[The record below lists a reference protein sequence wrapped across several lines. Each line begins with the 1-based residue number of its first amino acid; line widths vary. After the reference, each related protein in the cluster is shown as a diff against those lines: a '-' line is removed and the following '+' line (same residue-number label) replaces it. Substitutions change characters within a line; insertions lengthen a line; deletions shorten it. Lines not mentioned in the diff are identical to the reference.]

1 MRFFCACVW
10 LGLLL
15 AAAPAAAQSS
25 AANSPESAAWTA
37 VSNAAFDSAKSAQVE
52 NITLVRDRIRIT
64 LVRGTIEFA
73 KPAEGKVFG
82 ASFRGTGRIEVV
94 PPSKLE
100 EQQLE
105 LFTGQKILR
114 MSFSQATFCFNDDT
128 YAEVARQV
136 KWSPASDD
144 HLARLYLDRQQT
156 REDEDAAQ
164 VLPRLF
170 QAVLSTNTTHDAYFY
185 ADLKT
190 DHFGWV
196 EASDDAAQLENV
208 TIGRWLE
215 IDEGMIFDTWMEF
228 PAWNRSPKSEDQ
240 HPLADDNYHVD
251 SYRIDAT
258 VTAGAKLSATST
270 LSLRELEPGER
281 VLLFNLDA
289 NLRVSSVRDV
299 SGRLL
304 PFFQPRPYGNR
315 DQTFGSYLGVVLPK
329 PTVAGATA
337 VLTFRYSGKHVIR
350 RVGPGNYFCPSYGWY
365 PSPNDNF
372 ATRSKF
378 LLTFHAPDRFTLAAT
393 GEQVSKKKDGKE
405 IVTQWKSSQPLTV
418 AGFAFGDYKQFD
430 TKVGKATVQIL
441 ANAHPNEFL
450 QGIQQAL
457 NPDLPGSDPGA
468 SVPVGT
474 LNPSETIKTMGN
486 EVSNC
491 LRLFDDYF
499 GQYPYQKL
507 TVTNIP
513 YSYGQGWPTL
523 IYLSALSFLD
533 ATQRHVLGLPDNY
546 ELTDYFRAH
555 ETSHQ
560 WWGQLVGWDTYHDQW
575 LSEGFAQFSG
585 NLYVEFRE
593 GPKQFLERLKE
604 DKQALL
610 AKNRYGHVYDS
621 LGPVWM
627 GQRLSS
633 SLAPRGY
640 DVVVYKKGGWIL
652 NMLRMMM
659 WNGRSKHPDARFKA
673 MMHDYT
679 STYANKSASTEDFEA
694 VVNKYMTPV
703 MDLDHD
709 HRMDWFFRQYVYG
722 TGIPDYTF
730 SYKIAGAPAGK
741 WRITGS
747 VTRTGVPANWEDILP
762 LYVHFGNR
770 QGRIG
775 WISAR
780 QPVTHFSFDLPEKPD
795 KLSLNDDQEILATI
809 HQ

>member
-1 MRFFCACVW
+1 M
-10 LGLLL
+10 
-15 AAAPAAAQSS
+15 AQSS
-25 AANSPESAAWTA
+25 TAGSPNSAAWDA
-37 VSNAAFDSAKSAQVE
+37 VFQAAFNPAKSATVE
-52 NITLVRDRIRIT
+52 NVKLVRDRIHIT
-64 LVRGTIEFA
+64 LVSGKIQFT
-73 KPAEGKVFG
+73 KPVAGKVFG
-82 ASFRGTGRIEVV
+82 AAFQGTGQIEVV

-114 MSFSQATFCFNDDT
+114 MSFSQATFCFNDGT
-128 YAEVARQV
+128 YAEVGRQV
-136 KWSPASDD
+136 KWTPSSNDN
-144 HLARLYLDRQQT
+144 LSRLYSDRQRH
-156 REDEDAAQ
+156 REEEDAAE

-170 QAVLSTNTTHDAYFY
+170 QAVLSQNAAHDAYFY

-190 DHFGWV
+190 DHYGWV
-196 EASDDAAQLENV
+196 EASDDAAQLESV
-208 TIGRWLE
+208 TVGRWRNTDSGVL
-215 IDEGMIFDTWMEF
+215 FDTWMQF
-228 PAWNRSPKSEDQ
+228 PAWNRSPKDVDQ

-251 SYRIDAT
+251 TYRIDAT
-258 VTAGAKLSATST
+258 VTKGARLSATT
-270 LSLRELEPGER
+270 TISLTERKPGER

-289 NLRVSSVRDV
+289 NLRVSSVRNH
-299 SGRLL
+299 SGQLL
-304 PFFQPRPYGNR
+304 PLFQPRPYGNQ
-315 DQTFGSYLGVVLPK
+315 DQTFGSYLGVVLPSA
-329 PTVAGATA
+329 TVAGASA

-378 LLTFHAPDRFTLAAT
+378 FLTFHSPKRFILTAT
-393 GEQVSKKKDGKE
+393 GEQVSKKKEGNE
-405 IVTQWKSSQPLTV
+405 IVTQWKSAQPLTV

-430 TKVGKATVQIL
+430 SKVGKATVQIL
-441 ANAHPNEFL
+441 ANAHPNQFL
-450 QGIQQAL
+450 QGIQQEV
-457 NPDLPGSDPGA
+457 NSDLPGADPGA
-468 SVPVGT
+468 TVPIGT
-474 LNPSETIKTMGN
+474 LNPSDTIKTMGS
-486 EVSNC
+486 EVANC

-499 GQYPYQKL
+499 GPYPYQKL

-604 DKQALL
+604 DKKALL
-610 AKNRYGHVYDS
+610 EKNRYGHVYDS

-633 SLAPRGY
+633 SLAPDGY
-640 DVVVYKKGGWIL
+640 DVVIYKKGGWIL
-652 NMLRMMM
+652 SMLRMMM

-673 MMHDYT
+673 MMHDYCK
-679 STYANKSASTEDFEA
+679 TYANKSASTEDFEA
-694 VVNKYMTPV
+694 IVNKYMTPV

-709 HRMDWFFRQYVYG
+709 HSMDWFFRQYVYG

-730 SYKIAGAPAGK
+730 SYKVTAQGSGK
-741 WRITGS
+741 WRITGT
-747 VTRTGVPANWEDILP
+747 VTRSGVSADWEDILP
-762 LYVHFGNR
+762 LYVHFGKKA
-770 QGRIG
+770 GRIG

-780 QPVTHFSFDLPEKPD
+780 QPTTHFSFVLPRKPD
-795 KLSLNDDQEILATI
+795 KLSLNDDEEILATI